1 MLIFT
6 VFAQVLLPILIMF
19 SAGWALDRK
28 WGVDLATVVKLNLN
42 LFVPAFIFYEL
53 TTTRLSGNEALRA
66 VGYTVSVVV
75 VLFAIAAL
83 VARFT
88 KATREQTRSLQ
99 IASIFYNSAN
109 YGIPLMHLA
118 FPGPAEA
125 LQVFVILVQNIGNF
139 TLGVFLLSS
148 AKHTG
153 FRAFA
158 PIFRQTSVWA
168 VIIALIVRAIFGPIT
183 PDMDVAVSENTAT
196 LSWPILD
203 MVGMRWLWV
212 PLKYFHDGLVAV
224 ALVTLGVQLSKSKA
238 GAALPRLR
246 WALVLRLLVGPLV
259 GFALVRVFQ
268 FHGDLA
274 KAMILSTSFPTA
286 VNTALIAHEFKA
298 DTEYASGAVFWS
310 TIFSMF
316 TVTALIALLRWP
328 AAAWLW
334 G

>member
-153 FRAFA
+153 FRALA

-168 VIIALIVRAIFGPIT
+168 VIIALIVRALCGPIL
-183 PDMDVAVSENTAT
+183 PDTE
-196 LSWPILD
+196 
-203 MVGMRWLWV
+203 GMRWLWV

>member
-19 SAGWALDRK
+19 GAGWLLDRK
-28 WGVDLATVVKLNLN
+28 RGVDLATVVKLNLN

-53 TTTRLSGNEALRA
+53 TTTQLKGSEALKA
-66 VGYTVSVVV
+66 VAYTVSVVF

-88 KATREQTRSLQ
+88 RATREQTRSLQ

-148 AKHTG
+148 AKNTG
-153 FRAFA
+153 FRSLA
-158 PIFRQTSVWA
+158 PILRQTSVWA
-168 VIIALIVRAIFGPIT
+168 VIIALSVRAIWGPIT
-183 PDMDVAVSENTAT
+183 PDQE
-196 LSWPILD
+196 
-203 MVGMRWLWV
+203 GMRWLWV

-259 GFALVRVFQ
+259 GWALVRAFD
-268 FHGDLA
+268 FEGDLA

-316 TVTALIALLRWP
+316 TVTALIALLKWP
-328 AAAWLW
+328 AAAWPW